1 MDGAWPDAV
10 AILRQGNMHCSGVVI
25 APNWVLTAGHCSNRS
40 ETVRVGSL
48 YSEEGGTT
56 VGISETIEYPDDA
69 DVFDIQLHR
78 LESPVQDPTHAPAL
92 GCVADH
98 GIQNGATATLV
109 GFGSTSAAGG
119 FASPILL
126 QADVP
131 IVDAD
136 CLSFD
141 KDCHPEAAP
150 HGEFIAGGDGVDTCD
165 GDSGGPVYGRVGGQ
179 TYILGVTSRAVRPS
193 KNDCGDGGIYVQMDA
208 IIPWIEAQS
217 GFVFQRPDCTALGL
231 KERPRPQN
239 IIIESAFG
247 KTVRGHIEFENGVF
261 SKNYSY
267 EVITP
272 PAHGD
277 IEFKRNGKYIYTPLE
292 YDPSDE
298 RPQTDEWWVSVTDL
312 SAPRLTGIATFNV
325 TFVEQPSMCAVSS
338 NYTVWWGVF
347 VLPMLLNSRKKQ
359 G

>member
-1 MDGAWPDAV
+1 MEGAWPDAV
-10 AILRQGNMHCSGVVI
+10 AVLRQGNMHCSGVVI

-40 ETVRVGSL
+40 ETVRVGSV

-56 VGISETIEYPDDA
+56 VRISETIEYPDDA
-69 DVFDIQLHR
+69 DVFDIQLHQ
-78 LESPVQDPTHAPAL
+78 LETPAPGPTHPPAL

-109 GFGSTSAAGG
+109 GFGSTSATGG

-141 KDCHPEAAP
+141 KDCHPDAAP

-165 GDSGGPVYGRVGGQ
+165 GDSGGPVYGRVAGQ
-179 TYILGVTSRAVRPS
+179 TYVLGVTSRAVRPS

-208 IIPWIEAQS
+208 IIPWVETQTGLA
-217 GFVFQRPDCTALGL
+217 FETPNCDALGL
-231 KERPRPQN
+231 TARPRPQN
-239 IIIESAFG
+239 TKHEAAFG
-247 KTVRGHIEFENGVF
+247 RTVHGQIEFENGVF

-272 PAHGD
+272 PVHGE
-277 IEFKRNGKYIYTPLE
+277 IEFKRNGKYVYRPFE
-292 YDPSDE
+292 HDPSED

-312 SAPRLTGIATFNV
+312 GPPALTGIATYNV
-325 TFVEQPSMCAVSS
+325 TFVEQPALCAVSPKQTILWS
-338 NYTVWWGVF
+338 VF
-347 VLPMLLNSRKKQ
+347 VLPILLRRRKNI